1 MRNNKAIK
9 SLLAI
14 LIISS
19 TASAGYKD
27 EFDTFANPTHK
38 MPALRRAESLF
49 ELSQKSSDLAE
60 QCLNEIFL
68 IARGK
73 YGFAKTR
80 PANAEEKTIVAKAS
94 AAFKRLFPSNS
105 NPFSGQKAI
114 GDVDES
120 MSDKV
125 THHLKVLD
133 EGFEHIASLMDD
145 KDVSEIEVFGISLPL
160 SILPPKST
168 AAPAATVDAS
178 SIRVDVATG
187 DDANLNPNPNSLA
200 VTSSVVS
207 GTFRL
212 SPVPEGE
219 EGEGEGDG
227 TSSVRGEIGSEA
239 KSTNGDGFVGT
250 PKTSPSLSSLP
261 SSIAESKDGDED
273 LDKTGGKRSSPLVS
287 VGGGGGSRTA
297 TPDGVQPSVPATIVE
312 ADADKASREAA
323 EAGARKAVQPP
334 APPASTTASGNGNA
348 GEQGAPQPA
357 GRNSANGGGCCTM
370 C

>member
-94 AAFKRLFPSNS
+94 AAFKRLFPSNL

-114 GDVDES
+114 GDIDES

-133 EGFEHIASLMDD
+133 EGFEHITSLMDD
-145 KDVSEIEVFGISLPL
+145 EDVSEIEVFGISLPL

-239 KSTNGDGFVGT
+239 KSTNGDGFVRK
-250 PKTSPSLSSLP
+250 PEPSSTQSSP
-261 SSIAESKDGDED
+261 SSIDGDED
-273 LDKTGGKRSSPLVS
+273 LDKTGRKRSSPLVS

-323 EAGARKAVQPP
+323 KAGARKAVQPP

-348 GEQGAPQPA
+348 GEQGAPQSA

>member
-1 MRNNKAIK
+1 M
-9 SLLAI
+9 
-14 LIISS
+14 
-19 TASAGYKD
+19 
-27 EFDTFANPTHK
+27 
-38 MPALRRAESLF
+38 
-49 ELSQKSSDLAE
+49 
-60 QCLNEIFL
+60 
-68 IARGK
+68 
-73 YGFAKTR
+73 
-80 PANAEEKTIVAKAS
+80 
-94 AAFKRLFPSNS
+94 
-105 NPFSGQKAI
+105 
-114 GDVDES
+114 
-120 MSDKV
+120 
-125 THHLKVLD
+125 
-133 EGFEHIASLMDD
+133 
-145 KDVSEIEVFGISLPL
+145 
-160 SILPPKST
+160 PPKST

-239 KSTNGDGFVGT
+239 KSTNGDGFVRK
-250 PKTSPSLSSLP
+250 PEPSSTQSSP
-261 SSIAESKDGDED
+261 SSIDGDED
-273 LDKTGGKRSSPLVS
+273 LDKTGRKRSSPLVS

-323 EAGARKAVQPP
+323 KAGARKAVQPP

-348 GEQGAPQPA
+348 GEQGAPQSA